1 MTVDWDWS
9 RVVFDHVKI
18 GVRDAEA
25 SKRFYRTVLATLDI
39 PPLWEGEHGGQYA
52 NFVVSSKAEPGGP
65 IHIAFVAKSRA
76 EVDAF
81 HGAGVEAGYADN
93 GAPGVREQYSSE
105 GAGLYYAAFVLDP
118 DGNNVEAVVREF

>member
-25 SKRFYRTVLATLDI
+25 SRTFYRTVLATLDI

-52 NFVVSSKAEPGGP
+52 NLVVSANAEPGGVR
-65 IHIAFVAKSRA
+65 HQVARRSRCLPPRRS
-76 EVDAF
+76 
-81 HGAGVEAGYADN
+81 GSRLRRQRRAGRA
-93 GAPGVREQYSSE
+93 
-105 GAGLYYAAFVLDP
+105 
-118 DGNNVEAVVREF
+118 